1 MQRFEKYKT
10 SISETRSLLTHIR
23 TLYKNSRLYPKITC
37 PNKNYTIQAYCLAVL
52 LKLHT
57 K

>member
-23 TLYKNSRLYPKITC
+23 ILYKNSRLYPKITC

-57 K
+57 R